1 MRNTLCILA
10 FCLVTIVSVDVNAAA
25 QKLDV
30 KPNQAVFKDAKRNA
44 PIEIK
49 TADGLAKYFDKKQ
62 VAAIT
67 KQVDFK
73 REVMLIFAWRGSGQD
88 ELQYTILKSMPPQLV
103 FRVIPGR
110 TRDLRPHV
118 HVYAVPTDVRWSMS
132 K

>member
-1 MRNTLCILA
+1 MRNTLFILA
-10 FCLVTIVSVDVNAAA
+10 FCLAGTAAIEANAAA
-25 QKLDV
+25 VKLDV

-49 TADGLAKYFDKKQ
+49 TADGLAKYFDKDQ

-67 KQVDFK
+67 KQVNFE
-73 REVMLIFAWRGSGQD
+73 RRVVLIFAWRGSGKD
-88 ELQYTILKSMPPQLV
+88 ELSYTILKSCPPQLV
-103 FRVIPGR
+103 FHVIPGR

-118 HVYAVPTDVRWSMS
+118 HVYAVPIDVKWSMS